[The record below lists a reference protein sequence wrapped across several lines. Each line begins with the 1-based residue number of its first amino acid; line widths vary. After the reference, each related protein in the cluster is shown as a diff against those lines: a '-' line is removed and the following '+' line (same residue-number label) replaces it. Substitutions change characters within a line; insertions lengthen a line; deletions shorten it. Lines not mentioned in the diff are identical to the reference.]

1 MEKEIAKI
9 TSLMADPIRTS
20 MLWSMIDGRAY
31 TGLELAIMA
40 DTSPQ
45 NASMHL
51 AKLLNANLLAVEK
64 QGRHK
69 YYRLASDEVATAMEA
84 IANLIPKEKTRQ
96 VVDDKDDHALKYCRT
111 CYDHLAG
118 KVAVTVVDAMVKQ
131 KLILKENQAFALS
144 RKGEQFFT
152 KLKVDLK
159 KLEALRRPMLRPCLD
174 WTERRHHL
182 AGSLGAEFLK
192 LILSADWIRRVKNSR
207 AVVITAKGQK
217 EFYEML
223 RVEV

>member
-69 YYRLASDEVATAMEA
+69 YYRLASVEVATAMEA

-159 KLEALRRPMLRPCLD
+159 KLEALRRPM
-174 WTERRHHL
+174 
-182 AGSLGAEFLK
+182 
-192 LILSADWIRRVKNSR
+192 
-207 AVVITAKGQK
+207 
-217 EFYEML
+217 
-223 RVEV
+223 

>member
-1 MEKEIAKI
+1 
-9 TSLMADPIRTS
+9 
-20 MLWSMIDGRAY
+20 
-31 TGLELAIMA
+31 
-40 DTSPQ
+40 
-45 NASMHL
+45 MHL